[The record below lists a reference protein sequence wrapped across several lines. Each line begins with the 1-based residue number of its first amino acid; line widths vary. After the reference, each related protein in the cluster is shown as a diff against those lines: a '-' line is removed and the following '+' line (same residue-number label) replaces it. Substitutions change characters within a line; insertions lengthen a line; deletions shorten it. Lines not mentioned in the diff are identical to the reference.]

1 MRTIITI
8 KDVAKAANV
17 SVATISRTLNN
28 DKNVSEKTR
37 KHVFEVIE
45 ALGYTPNV
53 LGRNLRVSKT
63 NRILTLIPDL
73 SNAFYSEVIR
83 GIDDFAEKYGYM
95 TMISTTRGTL
105 ELEEKYIAQ
114 LFNKN
119 FDGIILTS
127 SEQTAED
134 LSNNAKKAPIVMC
147 CEYKYGTD
155 ISAVLVDNR
164 KAEYDAVTTLIEKG
178 HRKIALVT
186 NAISYSANER
196 TKGYIDA
203 LQDHNIPVREEYI
216 IYGGYRYHDG
226 LEAASRL
233 LHMQERPTA
242 ILSISD
248 ILGIAIN
255 NYIVSLGM
263 TPGVDI
269 DVFGFDNTTFSN
281 VSTPP
286 INSIS
291 QPAYEIGR
299 TAMEILLK
307 KIRKI
312 DSKNEVIMK
321 PHIII
326 DKNTHT
332 VQ

>member
-1 MRTIITI
+1 MCTIITI

-134 LSNNAKKAPIVMC
+134 LSNNAKKAPTR
-147 CEYKYGTD
+147 Y
-155 ISAVLVDNR
+155 VL
-164 KAEYDAVTTLIEKG
+164 
-178 HRKIALVT
+178 
-186 NAISYSANER
+186 
-196 TKGYIDA
+196 
-203 LQDHNIPVREEYI
+203 
-216 IYGGYRYHDG
+216 
-226 LEAASRL
+226 
-233 LHMQERPTA
+233 
-242 ILSISD
+242 
-248 ILGIAIN
+248 
-255 NYIVSLGM
+255 
-263 TPGVDI
+263 
-269 DVFGFDNTTFSN
+269 
-281 VSTPP
+281 
-286 INSIS
+286 
-291 QPAYEIGR
+291 
-299 TAMEILLK
+299 
-307 KIRKI
+307 
-312 DSKNEVIMK
+312 
-321 PHIII
+321 
-326 DKNTHT
+326 
-332 VQ
+332 